1 MHEPVGY
8 LPAAGELRFAAALVA
23 AGVTSLDLPA
33 LCPAVAAAVLLPYR
47 FGWDTS
53 YRMSWL
59 SSAPRANMSMDLLC
73 TALHHLLWYSSISLN
88 GRRSDEEKWVMRRRW
103 YARMD
108 STCAAVQLR
117 RSESSTQ
124 SSSASSSPL
133 MVAY

>member
-33 LCPAVAAAVLLPYR
+33 LCPAVAAAVLLPYC

-59 SSAPRANMSMDLLC
+59 SSQGAGEEEEGARACDRRG
-73 TALHHLLWYSSISLN
+73 SIP
-88 GRRSDEEKWVMRRRW
+88 V
-103 YARMD
+103 
-108 STCAAVQLR
+108 
-117 RSESSTQ
+117 
-124 SSSASSSPL
+124 
-133 MVAY
+133 